1 MAALVDAGWTEG
13 RWLRAERQTAGKGR
27 LGRDWRS
34 PEGNLYTSTII
45 QPRPGDPAIGGLG
58 LLVGVALCETIR
70 ALVPTG
76 DVRLKWPNDIMAGQA
91 KLAGILLERSGEAVI
106 VGIGVN
112 VQTAPMLPDRLTIAL
127 ADLAGGADMN
137 AAALLDALADRLEL
151 WLERWRAE
159 GFAPVRAAWLAAAH
173 PVGTGLTVSTV
184 NEKALSGQF
193 LGLEADGALILGLD
207 DGTQHVIHSGDVG
220 FL

>member
-34 PEGNLYTSTII
+34 PEGNLYTSTLIRP
-45 QPRPGDPAIGGLG
+45 QPGDPAIGGLG
-58 LLVGVALCETIR
+58 LLVGVALCEAIR
-70 ALVPTG
+70 ALMPASNVQ
-76 DVRLKWPNDIMAGQA
+76 LKWPNDIMAGQA
-91 KLAGILLERSGEAVI
+91 KLAGILLERSGEAII

-112 VQTAPMLPDRLTIAL
+112 VRSAPALPDRLTIAL
-127 ADLAGGADMN
+127 ADLVGGAEIT
-137 AAALLDALADRLEL
+137 AAVLLEALADRFDH
-151 WLERWRAE
+151 WLVRWRLE
-159 GFAPVRAAWLAAAH
+159 GFAPVREAWLASAH
-173 PVGTGLTVSTV
+173 PIGTGLKVSTV

-207 DGTQHVIHSGDVG
+207 DGTHHVIHSGDVG